1 MSYKAKWLAHKNTGN
16 MTEGDEHN
24 VVSGFKFATRDLV
37 VRGGGE
43 TAGFRVP

>member
-1 MSYKAKWLAHKNTGN
+1 MVEWLFHENTGS
-16 MTEGDEHN
+16 MVEEECDD
-24 VVSGFKFATRDLV
+24 VVIGLKVATRDLV

>member
-1 MSYKAKWLAHKNTGN
+1 MVEWLFHENTGR
-16 MTEGDEHN
+16 MVEVECDN
-24 VVSGFKFATRDLV
+24 VVSGLKVATRDLV

>member
-1 MSYKAKWLAHKNTGN
+1 MVGHKNIGS
-16 MTEGDEHN
+16 MIEEEWDN
-24 VVSGFKFATRDLV
+24 VISGLKFATRDLV

>member
-1 MSYKAKWLAHKNTGN
+1 MVEWLFHENTGS
-16 MTEGDEHN
+16 MTEGACGK
-24 VVSGFKFATRDLV
+24 VVSGLKFATRDLV